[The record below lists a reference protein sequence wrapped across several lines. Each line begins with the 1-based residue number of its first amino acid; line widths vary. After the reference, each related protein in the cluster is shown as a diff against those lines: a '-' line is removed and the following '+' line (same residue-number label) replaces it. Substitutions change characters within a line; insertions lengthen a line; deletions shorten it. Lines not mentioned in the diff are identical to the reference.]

1 MKTFVAIV
9 ETVPDYVE
17 RREAYRPA
25 HRERLL
31 KMKEEGKVMMGG
43 AWADPVDG
51 ALLIFRAESLAEV
64 QRMIEEDPYHQHG
77 LWPAVRIREWNVA
90 IQ

>member
-1 MKTFVAIV
+1 MKTFAAII
-9 ETVPDYVE
+9 EAVPDYVE
-17 RREAYRPA
+17 RREAYRGA

-31 KMKEEGKVMMGG
+31 KMNEEGKVMMGG

-51 ALLIFRAESLAEV
+51 ALIIFRAESLAEV